1 MVVTLLGNILFLL
14 LTLGMAW
21 GAAALWYRLL
31 LPAPWRQLTL
41 GLWGLVAVGL
51 VVLGLQG
58 QRLSAL
64 GGQLI
69 LLAVL
74 LGWWFRLRPTH
85 DRPWAEDVLFLA
97 TGSVTGSR
105 LTLDHVR
112 RFEWRTRDEA
122 RVRWEARHYDLD
134 RLDSVDMIV
143 SSWGRPAIAHVMVSF
158 GFGGEDFVVFSVEVR
173 RQKGERFSEIGGFF
187 RQYEL
192 AIVAADER
200 DAVRLRSNVR
210 GEQVQLFRIAMS
222 RAAMRSL
229 LLAYVEEANR
239 LAETPRFYN
248 TVTANCTTLVF
259 AMVRGIGVG
268 LPHDYRLL
276 LTGKLPDYA
285 FEMGGLWPGYS
296 LGELKRRG
304 GIVEQALAADDDPAF
319 SQRIRRGVPGWEP
332 ITLPSDGPT

>member
-1 MVVTLLGNILFLL
+1 MVALLANALFLL
-14 LTLGMAW
+14 LTLGMLW

-31 LPAPWRQLTL
+31 LPPPWRQLTL
-41 GLWGLVAVGL
+41 GLWGLVALGL
-51 VVLGLQG
+51 VALGLQG
-58 QRLSAL
+58 QRVSAL
-64 GGQLI
+64 GGQLV

-85 DRPWAEDVLFLA
+85 DRPWADDVLFLA
-97 TGSVTGSR
+97 TGRVTGSR

-112 RFEWRTRDEA
+112 CFEWRTRDEA
-122 RVRWEARHYDLD
+122 RVRWEARHYDLGG
-134 RLDSVDMIV
+134 LDSVDMIV

-158 GFGGEDFVVFSVEVR
+158 GFGGEDFVAFSVEVR

-200 DAVRLRSNVR
+200 DAVRLRSNLR
-210 GEQVQLFRIAMS
+210 GEEVRLYRIAMS
-222 RAAMRSL
+222 RSAMRSL
-229 LLAYVEEANR
+229 LVAYVKEANR
-239 LAETPRFYN
+239 LAKAPRFYN

-268 LPHDYRLL
+268 LPLDHRLL

-285 FEMGGLWPGYS
+285 FELGGLWPGHS
-296 LGELKRRG
+296 LDELKRRG
-304 GIVEQALAADDDPAF
+304 RIVEQAQAADADPAF
-319 SQRIRRGVPGWEP
+319 SQRIREGVPGWAPGAVSSEDR
-332 ITLPSDGPT
+332 T